1 MKRPVVG
8 DVFACRL
15 PGGYGFV
22 QLAHKE
28 KEHPVDKGQEFI
40 RLLRGVHPSKEVDV
54 LALVNQPETMMVMFQ
69 ISRLYRLQGC
79 ERIGNFPLP
88 EGYQLPKY
96 SADFRVR
103 QRERQNG
110 RLMGKW
116 AISEVMPP
124 EDGRVHVPMH
134 FPDANA
140 VDDIDVLPQEYC
152 TNLTSGMPDPYL
164 LLYWMAVGANLHRAE
179 SLLTT
184 ETALDAFA
192 QAIGNCL
199 DHCYQ

>member
-28 KEHPVDKGQEFI
+28 KAHPVDKGQEFI

-54 LALVNQPETMMVMFQ
+54 LALVNQPETMMVMFP

-79 ERIGNFPLP
+79 ERIGNFSLP

-124 EDGRVHVPMH
+124 QDGRVHVPMH

-140 VDDIDVLPQEYC
+140 VDDIDVVPQEYR

-199 DHCYQ
+199 DHCYK